1 MKLISFLKLGRLLQ
15 KWNDNP
21 RPRPVGR
28 LDFRAL
34 KTAVFQAVFW
44 GRRSWP
50 HDILHFPFQFIRLA
64 LPFICHLAVY
74 DGLELLLTGIFA
86 HRFIF
91 AIIFRFAHLSF
102 AESFFILQ
110 WAGVALPMFDSLIS
124 QCILRWAGVALLIFH
139 FAIGWNLRPSFYP
152 RIARNH
158 FSRGWCS
165 NQPLS
170 AAKTAVAHEQVPLP
184 PLTNGLPRLLFV
196 SPSQS
201 PFAFLPSSSHPA

>member
-1 MKLISFLKLGRLLQ
+1 
-15 KWNDNP
+15 
-21 RPRPVGR
+21 
-28 LDFRAL
+28 
-34 KTAVFQAVFW
+34 
-44 GRRSWP
+44 
-50 HDILHFPFQFIRLA
+50 
-64 LPFICHLAVY
+64 
-74 DGLELLLTGIFA
+74 LTGIFA

-152 RIARNH
+152 RNH

-201 PFAFLPSSSHPA
+201 PFAFLPSSLIPPCLRVTLYLSDSAQPVSPSVPRSSYQSSCVRPLPTSSPADRW